1 MFVKLSLVFPLH
13 HSFLLFL
20 QTESTPGHRK
30 SKRFG
35 RCWYSISRGEEERVH
50 PLYPGGFYEKLE
62 SRVVLCGK
70 HVPLLEVHSD
80 TMLVPNNH
88 WDKETLSATELE
100 GICPFLKQIRAMKD
114 QVLTEVRVVASFIR
128 R

>member
-1 MFVKLSLVFPLH
+1 MS
-13 HSFLLFL
+13 
-20 QTESTPGHRK
+20 QIQA
-30 SKRFG
+30 FG
-35 RCWYSISRGEEERVH
+35 GGWYSISRGEEERVY

-100 GICPFLKQIRAMKD
+100 GIHPFLKQI
-114 QVLTEVRVVASFIR
+114 
-128 R
+128 